1 MKKNNNK
8 EILKLCPHCGNR
20 APMIVATSYEHQ
32 IIYGDPPYT
41 DEDNFLWSLF
51 VCPNC
56 DKPILDEKFRSSFE
70 MDIDRWPIHE
80 KTLYPYAQVNLRGL
94 PENISK
100 SYEAALK
107 VRHIEHNAF
116 AVLIGRTLEIICK
129 DKNARGNNLFEKLD
143 YLCEQDVIPGRL
155 VEMAHGIRQLR
166 NIGAHADLG
175 EIVEFDIQILTDF
188 TEAILEYI
196 YRAPTRLEIL
206 QNRLN
211 TLNKG
216 E

>member
-1 MKKNNNK
+1 MNNK
-8 EILKLCPHCGNR
+8 EELKLCPHCGNR
-20 APMIVATSYEHQ
+20 APMAVATSYKHQ

-41 DEDNFLWSLF
+41 DEDNFFWLIF

-56 DKPILDEKFRSSFE
+56 NKPILVEKFQSSFE
-70 MDIDRWPIHE
+70 IDIIEGWPIHE
-80 KTLYPYAQVNLRGL
+80 KTLYPFNQVNLRDL

-116 AVLIGRTLEIICK
+116 AVLIGRTLEMICQE
-129 DKNARGNNLFEKLD
+129 KNAKGNNLFDKLN
-143 YLCEQDVIPGRL
+143 YLCKQEVIPGRL
-155 VEMAHGIRQLR
+155 VEMAQGIRQLR

-175 EIVEFDIQILTDF
+175 EIVESDIQILTDF

-196 YRAPTRLEIL
+196 YHAPARLEIL

-211 TLNKG
+211 TLNKNK
-216 E
+216 